1 MDGNTPQSVIK
12 DGITCFE
19 VVPTRYVPD
28 LAEDVR
34 AGLISEPRS
43 LPPKYFYDAYGSKL
57 FERICNT
64 PEYYA
69 TRTEDVLLSKHSG
82 EIIQCTRP
90 RQILEFGSGNSQ
102 KTRRLFDA
110 CQRLGRH
117 CDYAPF
123 EYCLETLEQA
133 AAQLCREY
141 DWLSV
146 HPLLGDYHAGLDN
159 LPVCNDPRL
168 FVFLGST
175 IGNFS
180 YDTAIGFLQ
189 EVQSHMNADDFLLIG
204 ADRVKASEVLNAAY
218 NDQQGLTAKFNL
230 NVLDVINRELDAD
243 FALDGFRHNAGFND
257 ALARIEMRLTAT
269 RNQDVNI
276 AGLNEIVHFNS
287 EDSILTEI
295 SQKYSYDGIEK
306 LLISADLKVQRHF
319 ESDNHYFSLL
329 LASAAQ

>member
-12 DGITCFE
+12 NGITCCE

-34 AGLISEPRS
+34 AGLIDEPRS
-43 LPPKYFYDAYGSKL
+43 LPPKYFYDAYGSEL
-57 FERICNT
+57 FEKICNT

-69 TRTEDVLLSKHSG
+69 TRTEDALLHRHSR
-82 EIIQCTRP
+82 EIIRCIRP

-110 CQRLGRH
+110 CQQLDH
-117 CDYAPF
+117 YCDYAPF
-123 EYCLETLEQA
+123 EYCPETLEQA
-133 AAQLCREY
+133 SGELCEEY
-141 DWLSV
+141 DWLTV

-159 LPVCNDPRL
+159 LPVCNEPRL

-175 IGNFS
+175 IGNFP
-180 YDTAIGFLQ
+180 YDAAMGFLK
-189 EVQSHMNADDFLLIG
+189 EIQSQMNAGDFLLIG
-204 ADRVKASEVLNAAY
+204 ADRIKAPDVLNAAY

-230 NVLDVINRELDAD
+230 NVLDVINRELNAD
-243 FALDGFRHNAGFND
+243 FSLDGFRHNAGFND

-276 AGLNEIVHFNS
+276 AGLDEIVHFNS
-287 EDSILTEI
+287 GDSILTEI

-306 LLISADLKVQRHF
+306 LLTSAGLKVRRHF
-319 ESDNHYFSLL
+319 ESDNRYFSLL